1 MTKIKSLHKWDLTPD
16 EAVELQKEM
25 AHMVVR
31 EDDFA
36 TPVKSVA
43 GIDLGYDIEKN
54 ISRAV
59 IAVLS
64 FPDLELIETQDA
76 AIPTPFPYIP
86 GLLSF
91 REIPVLIEA
100 VAKLTNVPDLILY
113 NGVGIAHPRR
123 FGIASHAGVVTG
135 IPSIGVAKSLLVGRV
150 PNLGE
155 ERGST
160 APIID
165 RGEQIGTALRY
176 AYRRPTRVR
185 FRRPPPQSADGCR
198 IREALHDSLPSPR
211 KRRRIADRIALQMKT
226 NETRSQPSLFELF
239 LWPLVRF

>member
-1 MTKIKSLHKWDLTPD
+1 MTKIKPLHKWDLTPD

-25 AHMVVR
+25 AHLVVR

-43 GIDLGYDIEKN
+43 GIDLGYDVEKN

-59 IAVLS
+59 IAVLG
-64 FPDLELIETQDA
+64 FPHLDLIETQEA
-76 AIPTPFPYIP
+76 TMATPFPYIP

-100 VAKLTNVPDLILY
+100 VEKLTNIPDLILY

-135 IPSIGVAKSLLVGRV
+135 IPSIGVAKSLLVGLV
-150 PNLGE
+150 LKLAE
-155 ERGST
+155 ERGSM

-165 RGEQIGTALRY
+165 RNEQIGTALR
-176 AYRRPTRVR
+176 TRTGAQPVYV
-185 FRRPPPQSADGCR
+185 SVGHR
-198 IREALHDSLPSPR
+198 ISLPTAVEYVMRCTTHYRLPETT
-211 KRRRIADRIALQMKT
+211 RIADRVASQIKT
-226 NETRSQPSLFELF
+226 DETRSQPSLF
-239 LWPLVRF
+239 

>member
-1 MTKIKSLHKWDLTPD
+1 MTKIKSPHKWDLTPD
-16 EAVELQKEM
+16 EAIQLQKEM
-25 AHMVVR
+25 AHTIVR
-31 EDDFA
+31 EDDFPTTVA
-36 TPVKSVA
+36 SVA

-59 IAVLS
+59 IAVLN
-64 FPDLELIETQDA
+64 FPQLDLIETQDA
-76 AIPTPFPYIP
+76 AMPTPFPYIP

-100 VAKLTNVPDLILY
+100 VEKLTNVPDLILY

-150 PNLGE
+150 PTLGQ

-160 APIID
+160 VPIID
-165 RGEQIGTALRY
+165 RGEQIGTALR
-176 AYRRPTRVR
+176 TRTGVQ
-185 FRRPPPQSADGCR
+185 PVYVSVGHR
-198 IREALHDSLPSPR
+198 ISLPTAVEYVLRCTTHYRLPETT
-211 KRRRIADRIALQMKT
+211 RIANRVASQIKT
-226 NETRSQPSLFELF
+226 DELRSQPSLF
-239 LWPLVRF
+239 